1 MRFYLQFVLA
11 IVATL
16 LFSNFAQAASG
27 SQTSSAATISYPPR
41 KNVDVPHGYT
51 VKDNAGNVVV
61 KTEGGATATVYY
73 LSEDRAT
80 VDRVNKAKNVVEDF
94 RVVGILFKT
103 DKFNV
108 DQIEAFV
115 GFRQE
120 FAEKVIHETLALNTW
135 RARCCAF
142 RELGQFVGKAFNFR

>member
-1 MRFYLQFVLA
+1 
-11 IVATL
+11 
-16 LFSNFAQAASG
+16 
-27 SQTSSAATISYPPR
+27 
-41 KNVDVPHGYT
+41 
-51 VKDNAGNVVV
+51 
-61 KTEGGATATVYY
+61 
-73 LSEDRAT
+73 
-80 VDRVNKAKNVVEDF
+80 VNKAENVVEDF
-94 RVVGILFKT
+94 RVVGVLFKT

-142 RELGQFVGKAFNFR
+142 RGLASLLVKRLIFVEQKPNARANRENACFHAVARMHGGADC